1 MSVLVSDLCA
11 CLCSSVERDYLGR
24 EVHALPCGVEDF
36 ATVGPID
43 EERSSE
49 VVPKLFVRFAG
60 HISFKVSEIDCLQ
73 AFREGVEPN
82 VPRVLVPRWGSDIVF
97 ESGAEFAD
105 IPHFH
110 SVHICKHKPLFV
122 SLIPI
127 AFHRNPANHPAIG
140 APNGCGVISSSHRNM
155 NAFTALYIIYVYFRV
170 RRECVVF
177 SVLLPA

>member
-1 MSVLVSDLCA
+1 MFLELGENMAVLVGNSLD
-11 CLCSSVERDYLGR
+11 CLCFRVELRQLGRKIHTLQARVENFPPLALVDVERSR
-24 EVHALPCGVEDF
+24 EV
-36 ATVGPID
+36 I
-43 EERSSE
+43 
-49 VVPKLFVRFAG
+49 PKLFVRFAG

-73 AFREGVEPN
+73 AFCESVEPN
-82 VPRVLVPRWGSDIVF
+82 VPRVLVPRWGSDIVL

-140 APNGCGVISSSHRNM
+140 APNGCGVISSSHRNPYTF
-155 NAFTALYIIYVYFRV
+155 AVLYII
-170 RRECVVF
+170 
-177 SVLLPA
+177 